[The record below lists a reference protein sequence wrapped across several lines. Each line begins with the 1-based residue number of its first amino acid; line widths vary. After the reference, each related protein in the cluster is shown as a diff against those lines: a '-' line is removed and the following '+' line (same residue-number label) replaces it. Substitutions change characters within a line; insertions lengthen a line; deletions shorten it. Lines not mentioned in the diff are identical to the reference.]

1 MDGRMPTD
9 TTSLAVIAISSLVG
23 LLLAV
28 PLWRKPGSA
37 VGKIFWTAVLSFPV
51 AGPVAFAILHD
62 PPPPKQGCGSCGP
75 ASCREG
81 EPEELTRLGR
91 GPTAGREG
99 DGAAG

>member
-1 MDGRMPTD
+1 MPTD

-37 VGKIFWTAVLSFPV
+37 AGKLFWSAVLAFPV

-81 EPEELTRLGR
+81 EPGELTQLGR
-91 GPTAGREG
+91 GPQREREG
-99 DGAAG
+99 DQAAG